1 MEVGELELPSGKKGG
16 WGKRAS
22 RGGEGRGRA
31 LYEKEASGQ
40 RSEGSEGEGAGRSK
54 NSF

>member
-1 MEVGELELPSGKKGG
+1 MVKRGDGEKEPLG
-16 WGKRAS
+16 A
-22 RGGEGRGRA
+22 GRGEA
-31 LYEKEASGQ
+31 GLSYEKEASGQ